1 VNFYKDN
8 YLISTDREKMQLRE
22 IIGFM
27 RRSYWAADR
36 PEALIEKTLDTSLCF
51 ALFEDDKQI
60 GFARVI
66 TDYAVFAYLLD
77 VFITEDKRSLGLGKW
92 LMEVIINYP
101 RLKDVES
108 WMLAT
113 KDAHSLYAKYGFKS
127 LENPGLYMKLKR
139 L

>member
-1 VNFYKDN
+1 MNFYKDD
-8 YLISTDREKMQLRE
+8 YMISTDRDKMQLAE
-22 IIGFM
+22 IVGFI

-36 PEALIEKTLDTSLCF
+36 PEALISKTLDTSLCF
-51 ALFEDDKQI
+51 GLFENDKQI

-92 LMEVIINYP
+92 LMDIIINYP
-101 RLKDVES
+101 ELKDVEA

-113 KDAHSLYAKYGFKS
+113 KDAHSLYAKYGFKP
-127 LENPGLYMKLKR
+127 LENPDIYMKLKR
-139 L
+139 